1 MRDRLIFAG
10 QLLFTLLVAAFLI
23 VPAAL
28 SMLAGVTANY
38 FRGISSGFTLQ
49 WIVQVWDLYA
59 DTIGRSFLI
68 AGATLVVT
76 LLIGTPAAYALH
88 VRGGRM
94 ARAIEEIV
102 TLPLAIP
109 GLAIALALLLTYN
122 GFSDFRRSWLF
133 ILAGH
138 VVFTLP
144 FMTRSVMA
152 IFSAIDTAAFVA
164 FRTYKFEKCVAES
177 VSPDGSRRVMCLEWN
192 WLDTCFRFVVTRN
205 VDRPVT
211 CRHLP
216 GVGLNGGR
224 DGERRLSWS
233 ADSQLMCLSI
243 NDTPLCVYDFSKGEL
258 SSPSASWSSSKSR
271 EEAEAE
277 ANADFAKKVK
287 AMFTEHGQPS
297 K

>member
-76 LLIGTPAAYALH
+76 LLIGIPAAYGLH
-88 VRGGRM
+88 VRGGRL
-94 ARAIEEIV
+94 ARAIEEII

-144 FMTRSVMA
+144 FMVRSVMA
-152 IFSAIDTAAFVA
+152 IFSAIDVKTLD
-164 FRTYKFEKCVAES
+164 ES
-177 VSPDGSRRVMCLEWN
+177 ASSLGASPLRRFLDVIVPNARPGILAGSLM
-192 WLDTCFRFVVTRN
+192 VVTLSLGEFN
-205 VDRPVT
+205 LTWMLHTPLT
-211 CRHLP
+211 KTLP
-216 GVGLNGGR
+216 VGL
-224 DGERRLSWS
+224 
-233 ADSQLMCLSI
+233 ADSYASMRLEVASAYTLVFFCMI
-243 NDTPLCVYDFSKGEL
+243 IPLLIAMQMFATWGE
-258 SSPSASWSSSKSR
+258 ASGVRK
-271 EEAEAE
+271 
-277 ANADFAKKVK
+277 
-287 AMFTEHGQPS
+287 
-297 K
+297 